1 MRQIAKTSGK
11 KAPSGLT
18 TELAEISV
26 HKEILVFNHENR
38 ILILMNI
45 LQRNYQIKFIKKVN
59 LFDNY

>member
-26 HKEILVFNHENR
+26 HKEILVFNHENK

-45 LQRNYQIKFIKKVN
+45 LQRNYLITFIK
-59 LFDNY
+59 